1 MTEANLKY
9 VTSWRDRHGK
19 RRYFFRAHG
28 KKYSLPGKPGEPEFH
43 RVYVRYLVELEANTL
58 GRRETAY
65 IKGTIGWVIE
75 QYFASP
81 QFNEKAANTQRNYR
95 RVLDLLKGKLGAARI
110 ADLQPSHIRVVRDE
124 IAKSSTATADMASML
139 LGVLWDHAAEF
150 CNLELGT
157 NPARD
162 VRKVHSDRNPHEP
175 WPAEVI
181 EAFLGKSSEQ
191 LRLALHLLLYTGQR
205 VGDVVAMKWSDIGTD
220 GRMTVVQE
228 KTGQRVVSPIH
239 KRLAALLKQTPRRS
253 EFILNNRWGRPYK
266 NADALSGVIKRVL
279 TDDLENAGHLTTHG
293 LRKNAGIALAEAG
306 CTVSQIMAIL
316 GHKAPAQA
324 IAYVEKAN
332 RGKLAASG
340 IRKRERAGAA

>member
-1 MTEANLKY
+1 MTDLKY
-9 VTSWRDRHGK
+9 VTSWRDRHCK

-28 KKYSLPGKPGEPEFH
+28 RKYKLPGAPGDVEFH
-43 RVYVRYLVELEANTL
+43 TAYTHFLAEFEAKTL

-75 QYFASP
+75 QYLTSD
-81 QFNEKAANTQRNYR
+81 QFIEKAENTQRNYR
-95 RVLDLLKGKLGAARI
+95 RVLDTLKCKLGAARI
-110 ADLQPSHIRVVRDE
+110 VDLQPNHIRVVRDE
-124 IAKSSTATADMASML
+124 LAKSSTATADMASML

-150 CNLELGT
+150 CHIELGV

-162 VRKVHSDRNPHEP
+162 VRKVHNDRNPHEP

-181 EAFLGKSSEQ
+181 EAFLGKASEQ
-191 LRLALHLLLYTGQR
+191 LRLAVHLLLYTGQR
-205 VGDVVAMKWSDIGTD
+205 VGDVVTMKWSDIGAD
-220 GRMTVVQE
+220 ERMTVIQE
-228 KTGQRVVSPIH
+228 KTGQRVVSPIP
-239 KRLAALLKQTPRRS
+239 KQLKAILKETPRRS
-253 EFILNNRWGRPYK
+253 EYILNNRWGRPYK

-279 TDDLENAGHLTTHG
+279 TDDLNAGHLTTHG

-316 GHKAPAQA
+316 GHKTPAQA

-340 IRKRERAGAA
+340 VRKRERAGAA